1 MLRSG
6 IRKKGENV
14 ILCNENCFECI
25 FEDCIATPRE
35 EVEKKR
41 AYNAGYRQNN
51 KEKIKAY
58 NAKYY
63 QNNKEERKSFN
74 VKNKDREKAFY
85 QAVLGKIEGFYFSYY
100 DTTTTKTL

>member
-6 IRKKGENV
+6 IRKKGETV

-51 KEKIKAY
+51 KEKIRAY
-58 NAKYY
+58 QAGYR
-63 QNNKEERKSFN
+63 QNNKEKRKAY
-74 VKNKDREKAFY
+74 KAEY
-85 QAVLGKIEGFYFSYY
+85 RRKKKEGGV
-100 DTTTTKTL
+100 

>member
-1 MLRSG
+1 MFGSG

-51 KEKIKAY
+51 KEKIRAY
-58 NAKYY
+58 QAEYY
-63 QNNKEERKSFN
+63 QNNKEERKAY
-74 VKNKDREKAFY
+74 KAEY
-85 QAVLGKIEGFYFSYY
+85 RRKKKEGGV
-100 DTTTTKTL
+100 

>member
-41 AYNAGYRQNN
+41 AYNTDN
-51 KEKIKAY
+51 KEKIRA
-58 NAKYY
+58 
-63 QNNKEERKSFN
+63 
-74 VKNKDREKAFY
+74 Y
-85 QAVLGKIEGFYFSYY
+85 QAEYRRKKKEGGV
-100 DTTTTKTL
+100 

>member
-6 IRKKGENV
+6 IRKKGETV

-35 EVEKKR
+35 EVEKIK

-51 KEKIKAY
+51 REKIKAY
-58 NAKYY
+58 QAEYY
-63 QNNKEERKSFN
+63 QNNKEERK
-74 VKNKDREKAFY
+74 AY
-85 QAVLGKIEGFYFSYY
+85 QAEYRRKKKEGGV
-100 DTTTTKTL
+100 

>member
-1 MLRSG
+1 MFGSG

-51 KEKIKAY
+51 KEKIRAY
-58 NAKYY
+58 QAEYY
-63 QNNKEERKSFN
+63 QNNKEKIRAYKAEYRRK
-74 VKNKDREKAFY
+74 KK
-85 QAVLGKIEGFYFSYY
+85 EGGV
-100 DTTTTKTL
+100 

>member
-51 KEKIKAY
+51 KEERKAY
-58 NAKYY
+58 QAEYRRKK
-63 QNNKEERKSFN
+63 KEGG
-74 VKNKDREKAFY
+74 V
-85 QAVLGKIEGFYFSYY
+85 
-100 DTTTTKTL
+100 

>member
-41 AYNAGYRQNN
+41 AYNAKYYQNEEKRKAYKAEYYQNN
-51 KEKIKAY
+51 KEKIRAY
-58 NAKYY
+58 NAEYY
-63 QNNKEERKSFN
+63 QNNKEKRK
-74 VKNKDREKAFY
+74 AY
-85 QAVLGKIEGFYFSYY
+85 QAEYRRKKKEGGV
-100 DTTTTKTL
+100 

>member
-1 MLRSG
+1 MFGSG

-63 QNNKEERKSFN
+63 QNNKDKIR
-74 VKNKDREKAFY
+74 AY
-85 QAVLGKIEGFYFSYY
+85 QAGYYQNNKEKRKAYKAEYRRKKKEGGV
-100 DTTTTKTL
+100 

>member
-6 IRKKGENV
+6 IRKKEENV

-35 EVEKKR
+35 EAEKKR
-41 AYNAGYRQNN
+41 AYNARYRQNN

-63 QNNKEERKSFN
+63 QNNKEKRKAYN
-74 VKNKDREKAFY
+74 TDNKEKIRAY
-85 QAVLGKIEGFYFSYY
+85 QAEYRRKKKEGGV
-100 DTTTTKTL
+100 

>member
-1 MLRSG
+1 MFGSG

-51 KEKIKAY
+51 KEKIRAY
-58 NAKYY
+58 QAEYY
-63 QNNKEERKSFN
+63 QNNKEKIKAYKAEYRRK
-74 VKNKDREKAFY
+74 KK
-85 QAVLGKIEGFYFSYY
+85 EGGV
-100 DTTTTKTL
+100 

>member
-1 MLRSG
+1 MFGSG

-51 KEKIKAY
+51 KEKRKAY
-58 NAKYY
+58 QAEYY
-63 QNNKEERKSFN
+63 QNNKEKRKAY
-74 VKNKDREKAFY
+74 KAEY
-85 QAVLGKIEGFYFSYY
+85 RRKKKEGGV
-100 DTTTTKTL
+100 

>member
-1 MLRSG
+1 M
-6 IRKKGENV
+6 

-51 KEKIKAY
+51 KEKI
-58 NAKYY
+58 
-63 QNNKEERKSFN
+63 R
-74 VKNKDREKAFY
+74 VKH
-85 QAVLGKIEGFYFSYY
+85 ISII
-100 DTTTTKTL
+100 

>member
-1 MLRSG
+1 MFGSG

-41 AYNAGYRQNN
+41 AYNAGYS
-51 KEKIKAY
+51 
-58 NAKYY
+58 
-63 QNNKEERKSFN
+63 QNNKEERK
-74 VKNKDREKAFY
+74 AY
-85 QAVLGKIEGFYFSYY
+85 QAEYRRKKKEGGV
-100 DTTTTKTL
+100 

>member
-1 MLRSG
+1 M
-6 IRKKGENV
+6 

-51 KEKIKAY
+51 KEKIRAY
-58 NAKYY
+58 QAEYY
-63 QNNKEERKSFN
+63 QNNKEKIKAYKAEYRRK
-74 VKNKDREKAFY
+74 KK
-85 QAVLGKIEGFYFSYY
+85 EGGV
-100 DTTTTKTL
+100 

>member
-35 EVEKKR
+35 EVEK
-41 AYNAGYRQNN
+41 
-51 KEKIKAY
+51 IKTY

-63 QNNKEERKSFN
+63 QNNKEKI
-74 VKNKDREKAFY
+74 KAY
-85 QAVLGKIEGFYFSYY
+85 QAEYRRKKKEGGV
-100 DTTTTKTL
+100 

>member
-6 IRKKGENV
+6 ISPKGENV

-41 AYNAGYRQNN
+41 AYNARYRQNN

-63 QNNKEERKSFN
+63 QNNKEKIKAYKAEYRRK
-74 VKNKDREKAFY
+74 KK
-85 QAVLGKIEGFYFSYY
+85 EGGV
-100 DTTTTKTL
+100 

>member
-6 IRKKGENV
+6 IRKKGKNV

-51 KEKIKAY
+51 KEKRKAY
-58 NAKYY
+58 QAEYY
-63 QNNKEERKSFN
+63 QNNKEKRKAY
-74 VKNKDREKAFY
+74 KAEY
-85 QAVLGKIEGFYFSYY
+85 RRKKKEGGV
-100 DTTTTKTL
+100 

>member
-1 MLRSG
+1 MFGSG

-51 KEKIKAY
+51 KEKIRAY
-58 NAKYY
+58 QAEYY
-63 QNNKEERKSFN
+63 QNNKEKRKAY
-74 VKNKDREKAFY
+74 KAEY
-85 QAVLGKIEGFYFSYY
+85 RRKKKEGGV
-100 DTTTTKTL
+100 

>member
-1 MLRSG
+1 MFGSG

-14 ILCNENCFECI
+14 MLCNENCFECI

-51 KEKIKAY
+51 KEKIRAY
-58 NAKYY
+58 NAGYY
-63 QNNKEERKSFN
+63 QNNKEKRKAY
-74 VKNKDREKAFY
+74 KAEY
-85 QAVLGKIEGFYFSYY
+85 RRKKKEGGV
-100 DTTTTKTL
+100 

>member
-41 AYNAGYRQNN
+41 AYNA
-51 KEKIKAY
+51 
-58 NAKYY
+58 KYY
-63 QNNKEERKSFN
+63 QNNKEKRK
-74 VKNKDREKAFY
+74 AY
-85 QAVLGKIEGFYFSYY
+85 QAEYYQNNKEKRKAYKAEYRRKKKEGGV
-100 DTTTTKTL
+100 